1 MIRVRLCIPFTNSRF
16 DSSSGFFKQLDK
28 ARYQAVD
35 SIMQSASP
43 DGTGRTGVVKS
54 SSIDNAS
61 ESSSSVVLGEGIGD
75 EGEVHGHGV
84 AEVLGG
90 ASPGPDGTAPESRIP
105 FIAQTPVTQK
115 KRRGNNKGKLQR
127 RGERKDKLLDQDS
140 GLCEQTRDRFRL

>member
-1 MIRVRLCIPFTNSRF
+1 VL
-16 DSSSGFFKQLDK
+16 
-28 ARYQAVD
+28 
-35 SIMQSASP
+35 
-43 DGTGRTGVVKS
+43 KS
-54 SSIDNAS
+54 SSIDNAP

-75 EGEVHGHGV
+75 EGEVRGHGV

-90 ASPGPDGTAPESRIP
+90 ASTGPDGTAPESRIP
-105 FIAQTPVTQK
+105 FIAQTTVTKK

>member
-1 MIRVRLCIPFTNSRF
+1 MASA
-16 DSSSGFFKQLDK
+16 G
-28 ARYQAVD
+28 A
-35 SIMQSASP
+35 SASP
-43 DGTGRTGVVKS
+43 DGTGRTGVLKS
-54 SSIDNAS
+54 SSIDNAP

-75 EGEVHGHGV
+75 EGEVRGHGV

-90 ASPGPDGTAPESRIP
+90 ASTGPDGTAPESRIP
-105 FIAQTPVTQK
+105 FIAQTTVTKK